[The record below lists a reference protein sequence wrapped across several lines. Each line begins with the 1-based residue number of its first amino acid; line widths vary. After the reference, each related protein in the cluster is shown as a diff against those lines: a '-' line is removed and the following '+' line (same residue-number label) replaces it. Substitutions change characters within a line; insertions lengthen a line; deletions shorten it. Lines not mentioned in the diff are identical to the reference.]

1 MLAINVGFL
10 ETCDEYQFEYSI
22 QRNCQWWG
30 LLCPYIWQTKG
41 IVRANIY
48 QVILN
53 CLAHALHCWW
63 RMYLG
68 DSETPRVLNDLCK
81 CYSSNDNSFL
91 LQ

>member
-1 MLAINVGFL
+1 MLAIDVGFL

-22 QRNCQWWG
+22 QRNWQWWG
-30 LLCPYIWQTKG
+30 LLYPSIWRAKG
-41 IVRANIY
+41 IVRANIS

-68 DSETPRVLNDLCK
+68 DSETPRVLNNLCK
-81 CYSSNDNSFL
+81 YFLTNDNAFVS
-91 LQ
+91 Q